1 MKRSSP
7 AVDPP
12 PTCALNSPAD
22 FGMLGNSPGKD
33 ERSYPFPHA
42 NRTASGRTPQHARQK
57 REPQCM
63 NQSWSNTVYDNSNTS
78 WESEWSAPSGTPPIK
93 TEPVFYKNRNAG
105 PYQSE
110 WSPSDS
116 SASNSVASSYGM
128 MHTPQQ
134 SPSNSLSA
142 SSSSFYENNG
152 FYNSGYGN
160 YGQSAYVQ
168 PPYGQ
173 HQQYQ
178 PMRVTD
184 GTYGNRNPSSGP
196 PTPVKQPVPDYHRR
210 QMRYGLDGMPK
221 VQIKREPEEYGEMDG
236 ENFTSLFTK
245 SLTSLYSQDTESAF
259 SDESK
264 PYDADAIAC
273 ATPTPVPVVEEP
285 TGFQRLHPS
294 SGGQY
299 TANMTGDYPDT
310 RNNFGFYENRNQN
323 CDPPSTVVQDI
334 GSDGNHMN
342 SFRYDR
348 PSFDDMHLYASSSGE
363 SKAQAKKRK
372 ISMPNIPPEG
382 GFADNRKKT
391 PRLMSFKSDSKWTP
405 NSFAF
410 SEIQIKQEPVDDF
423 NTGEL
428 NGSNSNLT
436 SGKGSSSGS
445 MGNGNGGNSK
455 SPSQQS
461 DHPKP
466 PPRKRSPGAT
476 CFDRF
481 DKKSTP
487 TNKKVSPLS
496 VYAKVQENI
505 VLNVKCR
512 RYKKRTKPITNKEES
527 ACPGREEMESYK
539 RSSLTPDQAAHQV
552 MRELVERV
560 CLFNERSVID
570 GPDLTQMDTM
580 KVKELLMQFCHRYSL
595 DYRDFEDVSS
605 VLKPR
610 IIKDKTAKNSERA
623 SAIRKR
629 TSTSPVQPS
638 QEEES
643 ESASRTPKS
652 EKGPKKISHED
663 STPAARRVLRKL
675 PGRVDRSRPRRRAEN
690 KAPVV
695 TRRYSTRSARDV
707 EEVRGSD
714 VDIVIDSSTDRESE
728 AGKEAEV
735 RKKSQRLKNKQ
746 PVVEVPARDRS
757 SEKARKNLKMKKEE
771 PRTRSGEKKAE
782 KSAEDSSSKTVP
794 KKKWTRLHMNCSDN
808 LRSSSVEIVDI
819 TKSDSPSSSD
829 SNDPFKKEP
838 FSPPTIA
845 EKVKSRNK
853 RSVDVKRNTSQRIIE
868 KRLSSSTANKK
879 NSVETKN
886 NKGTTL
892 SDDTNRSSSKGRDD
906 SSRGRKG
913 TPKKL
918 QITSEA
924 KSLKKTVTKKETED
938 SLSESDDSSEK
949 LQNKK
954 RRDSNSRENSGN
966 KSKLLKADSKSS
978 ESEKSQTERDRSP
991 KLKER
996 AKRAFSSVSA
1006 AESSST
1012 PKISNENIKKPT
1024 GDNILSESDSCN
1036 SPKPTKEKKPVSVK
1050 SELSDSKKSDI
1061 TKDDSLNQMLTKNSS
1076 KDTSG
1081 NVEKS
1086 TDSIAACLLKK
1097 IKKEPK
1103 AEEANA
1109 TSKQDDLPSKQAPPA
1124 ATKPQK
1130 IHQETKPARVVRN
1143 LPIKKIPRR
1152 RSSQHS
1158 ESELQVVLTKLP
1170 ESQVSLNNGPVP
1182 VEVVRMCESREQQ
1195 ARAAQITVT
1204 GTKSPT
1210 TQKNSHVGKP
1220 PELMRLKENSAAV
1233 SQPNS
1238 SNRDPFQ
1245 NKNESSTPRCST
1257 PANVAKESPPLDSII
1272 SKPQTNDR
1280 YSESEDSDCGLVID
1294 LDRKSVEERVPSPT
1308 FQNSEK
1314 SNDAFKPEGPSAESL
1329 LKEPSLSA
1337 EAALEASKKATEDA
1351 CLLLHLSRSAVPP
1364 IPDSIKM
1371 IPPIISS
1378 LPALAIDTVE
1388 NPLPEVKEQNNNKE
1402 AKETDRDESILRTLL
1417 LETGDVPSTSSH
1429 EIASQSQAGPS
1440 VISSDSKATFNEDVM
1455 KYLMYQENFDDVD
1468 PNNPIFEFDDKK
1480 IPLEELEKNINESLL
1495 SEAEEWGNDPTL
1507 TVKEKVKRLK
1517 HEVAC
1522 LHFLAEQ
1529 KDKERL
1535 AILCFK
1541 RYKEEILK
1549 RLKIVDH
1556 IRDWV
1561 NVKNKP
1567 PPEERKPRKPH
1578 QPVAT
1583 TSTAHNAISAEAEIH
1598 PRLSPNHQVIQL
1610 AYHATVKTDVP
1621 AATVTSG
1628 ESLTSHC
1635 GEKLPTV
1642 ATMIA
1647 NATDN
1652 YGVDMRTVSRNSST
1666 TKTIVKEVV
1675 SSRESI
1681 YSPAACGSPMTQE
1694 QRIGESVQI
1703 FQKTMSTTRESTFS
1717 PSHSRSP
1724 SLPELSPG
1732 AKSTHHITK
1741 RVFSCSS
1748 SSSQSP
1754 PSLQPELRPTVGS
1767 SLTSAS
1773 SSFQPHYPLSLVV
1786 TAADTKTESSKTMQ
1800 ISSSSGKSHT
1810 EAPKNSPRSSP
1821 KRASSSSYSVWS
1833 RVHTGRSSSAAID
1846 LHTDRIQETSTK
1858 RTTTASHSLMVAPP
1872 PTTILQST
1880 LKHPIHQRPRSEAS
1894 LEKPLKNTEEKI
1906 FHPKTEEEPRPLCYS
1921 TIATCCNSML
1931 YGGHNGGSSTPRCM
1945 GCGISDAKFLCS
1957 GCRQHWYCGAKCQ
1970 TIRWPEHSRVC
1981 FGRQYNSCPSPSYP

>member
-1 MKRSSP
+1 MTDAQKMLISDIPVWVPPLRKVEAIYPWMKRSSP

-12 PTCALNSPAD
+12 PPPCALNSPAD
-22 FGMLGNSPGKD
+22 VGMLGSCPGKD
-33 ERSYPFPHA
+33 ERNYSSFPPS
-42 NRTASGRTPQHARQK
+42 NRTASGRTPQHAQQPRQK

-63 NQSWSNTVYDNSNTS
+63 NQSWSNTAYDNSNAS

-93 TEPVFYKNRNAG
+93 TDSTFYKNRNPG

-152 FYNSGYGN
+152 FYNSGYGS
-160 YGQSAYVQ
+160 YGQSAYIQ

-178 PMRVTD
+178 PVRMAD
-184 GTYGNRNPSSGP
+184 GTYSSNRNPSSCP

-264 PYDADAIAC
+264 PYDADIMAC
-273 ATPTPVPVVEEP
+273 STPTPAPPVEEP

-294 SGGQY
+294 SRGQY
-299 TANMTGDYPDT
+299 PANMSGDYPDA
-310 RNNFGFYENRNQN
+310 RSNFGFYENRNQN
-323 CDPPSTVVQDI
+323 CDPPSSVVQDI
-334 GSDGNHMN
+334 GSDGNQMN

-348 PSFDDMHLYASSSGE
+348 PSFDDMHLYASSSSE

-372 ISMPNIPPEG
+372 VSMPNIPPEG
-382 GFADNRKKT
+382 GFTENRKKA

-410 SEIQIKQEPVDDF
+410 SEIQIKQEPTDDF
-423 NTGEL
+423 NTSEL
-428 NGSNSNLT
+428 NGSNCNRT
-436 SGKGSSSGS
+436 PGKDSSSGS
-445 MGNGNGGNSK
+445 MGNSNGGNGK
-455 SPSQQS
+455 TPSQQS

-527 ACPGREEMESYK
+527 ACPGREEMENYK

-552 MRELVERV
+552 MSELLERV

-580 KVKELLMQFCHRYSL
+580 KVKELLMQFCHRHCL

-605 VLKPR
+605 VLKTR
-610 IIKDKTAKNSERA
+610 IIKDKAAKNSERA

-638 QEEES
+638 HES
-643 ESASRTPKS
+643 ETEPVSRTPKS
-652 EKGPKKISHED
+652 EKGPKKSSHED

-675 PGRVDRSRPRRRAEN
+675 PGRVDRSRPRRRADN

-746 PVVEVPARDRS
+746 PVVEMPARERS
-757 SEKARKNLKMKKEE
+757 SEKARKNLKLKKEE
-771 PRTRSGEKKAE
+771 PRTRSKEKKTE
-782 KSAEDSSSKTVP
+782 KPTDESSSKSVP

-829 SNDPFKKEP
+829 SNDPFKKDP
-838 FSPPTIA
+838 LSPSTIA
-845 EKVKSRNK
+845 EKVKCRSK
-853 RSVDVKRNTSQRIIE
+853 RFVVDSKRNTSQRIIE
-868 KRLSSSTANKK
+868 KRLSSSTAIKK
-879 NSVETKN
+879 NSIETKN
-886 NKGTTL
+886 NKTSTV
-892 SDDTNRSSSKGRDD
+892 SDDTNRSSSRGIDD

-918 QITSEA
+918 QTTSENNYPS
-924 KSLKKTVTKKETED
+924 KSLKKMATKKELED
-938 SLSESDDSSEK
+938 SLSESDDSSK
-949 LQNKK
+949 QPQSKK
-954 RRDSNSRENSGN
+954 TRDSNSRTSSEN
-966 KSKLLKADSKSS
+966 KSKLLKADSKNS
-978 ESEKSQTERDRSP
+978 ESEKSQTDRNKSP
-991 KLKER
+991 KLLKER
-996 AKRAFSSVSA
+996 AKRAFSNLSP
-1006 AESSST
+1006 AEPSSC
-1012 PKISNENIKKPT
+1012 PKVSNENIKKQT
-1024 GDNILSESDSCN
+1024 RDSSLSETDS
-1036 SPKPTKEKKPVSVK
+1036 SSSSKQTKENNKKSVLVK
-1050 SELSDSKKSDI
+1050 SEPDSKKSA
-1061 TKDDSLNQMLTKNSS
+1061 TAKDDSRNQMSAKNSS
-1076 KDTSG
+1076 KDSSG
-1081 NVEKS
+1081 KTEKS
-1086 TDSIAACLLKK
+1086 SDSFSACLLKK
-1097 IKKEPK
+1097 IKKEP
-1103 AEEANA
+1103 EADEVIPA
-1109 TSKQDDLPSKQAPPA
+1109 TLKQEDLPSKPAPPV
-1124 ATKPQK
+1124 TTNPQNVQ
-1130 IHQETKPARVVRN
+1130 QEDKSARVVRN

-1170 ESQVSLNNGPVP
+1170 DSQVSLSNGSVP
-1182 VEVVRMCESREQQ
+1182 VEIVRMCEQQSRI
-1195 ARAAQITVT
+1195 AQINFTES
-1204 GTKSPT
+1204 KIPQS
-1210 TQKNSHVGKP
+1210 NSDVGKP
-1220 PELMRLKENSAAV
+1220 PELMRLKESNTAEN
-1233 SQPNS
+1233 QPNS
-1238 SNRDPFQ
+1238 S
-1245 NKNESSTPRCST
+1245 SSKDHSQDQSVSSPPNCTPVSL
-1257 PANVAKESPPLDSII
+1257 AKEMPPVDKAI

-1294 LDRKSVEERVPSPT
+1294 LDRRQSVEERVPSPT

-1314 SNDAFKPEGPSAESL
+1314 SDDTSKSNKPEGPSAESL

-1337 EAALEASKKATEDA
+1337 KAALEASKKATEDA

-1364 IPDSIKM
+1364 IPNSMKE
-1371 IPPIISS
+1371 IPPIITS
-1378 LPALAIDTVE
+1378 LPPIDTKTIE
-1388 NPLPEVKEQNNNKE
+1388 KPLPDLKEQNSKE
-1402 AKETDRDESILRTLL
+1402 PKETDRDESILRTLL
-1417 LETGDVPSTSSH
+1417 LETGDV
-1429 EIASQSQAGPS
+1429 ASGSSQAGPS
-1440 VISSDSKATFNEDVM
+1440 TISSDSKAKLNQDVM
-1455 KYLMYQENFDDVD
+1455 KLLMYQTCQEVAAR
-1468 PNNPIFEFDDKK
+1468 NPASEFDEKK
-1480 IPLEELEKNINESLL
+1480 IPLEQLTTDMNANLL
-1495 SEAEEWGNDPTL
+1495 SEAEDWGNDPVTI
-1507 TVKEKVKRLK
+1507 KEKVKKLK
-1517 HEVAC
+1517 NEIAC
-1522 LHFLAEQ
+1522 LQFLAEQ
-1529 KDKERL
+1529 KDKERI

-1541 RYKEEILK
+1541 RYKEEVLK
-1549 RLKIVDH
+1549 RLKIMDH

-1561 NVKNKP
+1561 NERYKSP
-1567 PPEERKPRKPH
+1567 SEERSPSDPN

-1583 TSTAHNAISAEAEIH
+1583 TSTAHNSITNEADDH
-1598 PRLSPNHQVIQL
+1598 PRLSPTRQVIQL

-1621 AATVTSG
+1621 TASVTSG
-1628 ESLTSHC
+1628 ENLTSQC
-1635 GEKLPTV
+1635 GEKLPAV

-1647 NATDN
+1647 NATEN

-1666 TKTIVKEVV
+1666 TKTIVQEVV

-1681 YSPAACGSPMTQE
+1681 YSPAACGSPLSQE

-1732 AKSTHHITK
+1732 GKSTHHFTK

-1767 SLTSAS
+1767 SFTTTS

-1786 TAADTKTESSKTMQ
+1786 SASDTKTESSKTLH
-1800 ISSSSGKSHT
+1800 ISSSSGKSLT

-1821 KRASSSSYSVWS
+1821 KRNSSSSYSVWS
-1833 RVHTGRSSSAAID
+1833 SVHTGRSSSAAVD
-1846 LHTDRIQETSTK
+1846 LHTDRIGVQETSTK

-1894 LEKPLKNTEEKI
+1894 HDRPLKNPVEKI
-1906 FHPKTEEEPRPLCYS
+1906 FHHKPEE
-1921 TIATCCNSML
+1921 TM
-1931 YGGHNGGSSTPRCM
+1931 
-1945 GCGISDAKFLCS
+1945 
-1957 GCRQHWYCGAKCQ
+1957 
-1970 TIRWPEHSRVC
+1970 RWPDHSRVC
-1981 FGRQYNSCPSPSYP
+1981 LGRQYNSSPSSSYT